1 MSNRCAICGTPVNHV
16 KICNY
21 CSTVKEER
29 RFMKMVNRE
38 ELKASR
44 DVADISKNT
53 TSGPNNPFR

>member
-1 MSNRCAICGTPVNHV
+1 MGNRCLICGTPVNHV

-29 RFMKMVNRE
+29 RFIKMVNRE

-44 DVADISKNT
+44 AINDLPKESI
-53 TSGPNNPFR
+53 PNPGTPLR